1 MVTMARK
8 NPGGRPP
15 RIAGEETVLV
25 ALRVTGAER
34 DIYRAEAEAANQ
46 SMSDWI
52 RAACEGAM
60 SRRHRRT
67 LRAQGKD
74 T

>member
-15 RIAGEETVLV
+15 RIAGEQTVLV
-25 ALRVTGAER
+25 ALRVTDVER
-34 DIYRAEAEAANQ
+34 DIYRAEAEAAQ
-46 SMSDWI
+46 RSMSDWI
-52 RAACEGAM
+52 RAACEDSM
-60 SRRHRRT
+60 SARHRRT
-67 LRAQGKD
+67 LRAQGKG